1 MNKKWI
7 KTIAMTMALTLSL
20 GALAACGGG
29 GGDNSSTDKGQMS
42 VAGGEGPTTTESGKL
57 TISVFNGGYGLDW
70 LDAISAEYMR
80 RNPQVEIT
88 YGRTLT
94 DRSTQVTA
102 LISGAAED
110 DLYITTYNIHQ
121 QIFNNNKDKLADL
134 SSVYTNIGSKINADI
149 KQYATASDGKQYDV
163 PWATALLGILYHE
176 SYFAQNELSVP
187 RTSNELLALCEE
199 IKTISATDVNGPYAP
214 FSYSAN
220 VKDGQCYWDY
230 LFKPWMAQYE
240 TKANYDKYWDAFDKD
255 GVQYS
260 MSVAEDYL
268 GVLRTLEIYK
278 QLLMPENGYCHE
290 ESQEDSFTQAQTR
303 FLDREAQMMV
313 NGDWIVN
320 EMIKGDSEYTNEE
333 LADIAFM
340 KTPIISAIVE
350 TMPMW
355 NELDG
360 VRYNPTVIANTETC
374 ISDTRKAEY
383 DAALCAIIDYVDGVT
398 TTKPTQVGNI
408 TISDADIERIEEARN
423 IQVTMATGHNMVVPN
438 CSDKIELAKNF
449 IEFIYSDTGIALYAN
464 NVYGTGL
471 PVSYTPEQIQTLCG
485 ESRLLTTAYELISDA
500 TLTFY
505 QESKNA
511 VFLKGGLSPTYY
523 QGTNFI
529 AEFGKLG
536 INGAISAVE
545 YYENSKANIA
555 LNWDNI
561 LDAAGIE

>member
-1 MNKKWI
+1 MNKKWT
-7 KTIAMTMALTLSL
+7 KMIAMTMALTLSL

-29 GGDNSSTDKGQMS
+29 GGDSSSTDKGQLS
-42 VAGGEGPTTTESGKL
+42 VGGGDSPTTTESGKL

-70 LDAISAEYMR
+70 LDAISQEYMR
-80 RNPQVEIT
+80 RNPQVEIS

-102 LISGAAED
+102 LVSGAAED

-121 QIFNNNKDKLADL
+121 QIYNNNKDKLADL
-134 SSVYTNIGSKINADI
+134 SSVYANIGDKINADI
-149 KQYATASDGKQYDV
+149 KAYATAADGKQYDV

-176 SYFAQNELSVP
+176 NYFKENNLSVP
-187 RTSNELLALCEE
+187 RTSNELLALCED
-199 IKTISATDVNGPYAP
+199 IKTISATDENGPYAA

-220 VKDGQCYWDY
+220 VNDGQCYWDY

-240 TKANYDKYWDAFDKD
+240 GKASYDDYWDAKDKE
-255 GVQYS
+255 GTQYS
-260 MSVAEDYL
+260 INLAQDYL
-268 GVLRTLEIYK
+268 SILRTLEVYK
-278 QLLMPENGYCHE
+278 ELLMPENGYCHE

-303 FLDREAQMMV
+303 FLDSQAQMMV
-313 NGDWIVN
+313 NGDWVVN

-355 NELDG
+355 DELDG
-360 VRYNPTVIANTETC
+360 IKYNPTKVTNPETS
-374 ISDTRKAEY
+374 ISAARKAEY

-398 TTKPTQVGNI
+398 TTKPTQVGTIAISEEDI
-408 TISDADIERIEEARN
+408 TRIREARN
-423 IQVTMATGHNMVVPN
+423 IQVTMATGHNMVVPS

-471 PVSYTPEQIQTLCG
+471 PVNYTSEQITTLCG
-485 ESRLLTTAYELISDA
+485 DSRLLTTAYEMISGA

-511 VFLKGGLSPTYY
+511 LFLKGGLSPTYY
-523 QGTNFI
+523 QGKNFVT
-529 AEFGKLG
+529 EFGTMS
-536 INGAISAVE
+536 INGAMSAVE
-545 YYENSKANIA
+545 FYEGSKESIA
-555 LNWDNI
+555 INWDNL
-561 LDAAGIE
+561 LDTAGIE